1 MPVGSGGVRGLAV
14 GEPVFLT
21 ARELVQELSRRGF
34 GEYTPEAVRQWVRQ
48 EPPLPIAKP
57 GKRGQAHRFDPD
69 AAATWLQQRD
79 QAEKAKGWT
88 PPPAAEGGS
97 WPPAE
102 SAGQPDAGAAPS
114 DGFDPSKFRDPR
126 NFKAYHDGRLAQLRA
141 DEMER
146 RLIPAEEIEAA
157 MRQLVF
163 SVRSALLAMP
173 AKLATEMANC
183 DDYRARRDLLQR
195 EVDSVLRDLADASEV
210 DHADA

>member
-1 MPVGSGGVRGLAV
+1 M

-21 ARELVQELSRRGF
+21 ARELVHELSRRGW
-34 GEYTPEAVRQWVRQ
+34 GEYTPDAVRQWVRQ

-69 AAATWLQQRD
+69 VVADWLRQRD
-79 QAEKAKGWT
+79 QSEKAKGWT

-102 SAGQPDAGAAPS
+102 SAGRTAPGAAPAELA
-114 DGFDPSKFRDPR
+114 DVPQFRDPR

-141 DEMER
+141 DELER

-173 AKLATEMANC
+173 AKLATELASC
-183 DDYRARRDLLQR
+183 DDYQARRDLLQR